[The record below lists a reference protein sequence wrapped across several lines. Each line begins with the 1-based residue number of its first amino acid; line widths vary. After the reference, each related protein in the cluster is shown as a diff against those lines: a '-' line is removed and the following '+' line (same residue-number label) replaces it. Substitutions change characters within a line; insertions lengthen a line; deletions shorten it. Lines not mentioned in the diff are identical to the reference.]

1 MTIPNHKIVVHDESE
16 INYPFREKSN
26 KIEKPFIFK
35 GYKNEIER
43 IKDSIKKNGYSF
55 KYLISMDNIKINNTD
70 NQKED
75 IYDFNIQNPD
85 SNTIDVHRKIRRR
98 SSLFSPEQLRDLAK
112 KEIIIQPTMKFTAR
126 TDLERVYDA
135 INKGTLKNKEKNILR
150 RQLKNINLYNS
161 EKPMKLLKKM
171 SISENQSLEDELI
184 ENERLEDEKR
194 GYKIKPNPFID
205 KNFISEDKINKNIY
219 SDGNLYYIPKKEF
232 SKPWK
237 KKIDLNSEAE
247 KILSEYHK
255 KTHFKAVEEVAE
267 KKLNYRQIKS
277 VNNSIFHKKYPTEVN
292 LEKNVFSFDENDDNI
307 KYDNYSLNKNPFD
320 IKNNFSFDPE
330 SLNAL
335 SKIAFK
341 DSIIKGDA
349 PVPNNTF
356 HHIKYNHFYH
366 KKKLVDENNVL
377 IDGQLLYKDSQFDI
391 IANRVLK
398 MCNVYKKKSNFNN
411 TKLVKGKGKL
421 MVTKGLSLNQFE
433 KKYNYINK

>member
-1 MTIPNHKIVVHDESE
+1 MTIPEHKIVVNDES
-16 INYPFREKSN
+16 NKYYPFREKSN

-35 GYKNEIER
+35 GYKNEEER

-55 KYLISMDNIKINNTD
+55 NNPISMDNIKINNTD
-70 NQKED
+70 NKKED
-75 IYDFNIQNPD
+75 IYDFNIPNPD
-85 SNTIDVHRKIRRR
+85 SKTIDIHRKMRRS
-98 SSLFSPEQLRDLAK
+98 SSLFSLEQLKDLAK
-112 KEIIIQPTMKFTAR
+112 KKIIIQPQMKFRAR

-135 INKGTLKNKEKNILR
+135 INKGTLKNKERNILK
-150 RQLKNINLYNS
+150 RQLKNINLYDS
-161 EKPMKLLKKM
+161 QKPMNLMKTM
-171 SISENQSLEDELI
+171 SISENQTLNDEI
-184 ENERLEDEKR
+184 TENNNLEDEKR
-194 GYKIKPNPFID
+194 GYKIKPNPFLD
-205 KNFISEDKINKNIY
+205 KNSIQDDINYKNIY
-219 SDGNLYYIPKKEF
+219 GNGNLYYVPKKEF

-255 KTHFKAVEEVAE
+255 KTHFKAAEEVAE
-267 KKLNYRQIKS
+267 KKINYRHIKS
-277 VNNSIFHKKYPTEVN
+277 VNNSLFHKKYPTEVN
-292 LEKNVFSFDENDDNI
+292 LEKNVFSFDEKDDNI
-307 KYDNYSLNKNPFD
+307 KYDNYNLNKNPFD

-341 DSIIKGDA
+341 DSLIKGDA

-356 HHIKYNHFYH
+356 HHIKNNHFYH

-398 MCNVYKKKSNFNN
+398 MCNVYKKKSKYNN
-411 TKLVKGKGKL
+411 TKLVKGNGKL

-433 KKYNYINK
+433 KKYNLSE